1 MTPTD
6 HHRRG
11 PDGGADREADAAVLA
26 QLLLGDGRF
35 PAGGHAHSAG
45 AESAVADGRITDL
58 ATLED
63 FVVGRLW
70 TAGLTDAAF
79 ASATVRHLDAAGD
92 EAARRAAI
100 VALDSEADARIPTE
114 PLRVASR
121 RLGRQLVR
129 VSTRCWPAA
138 VLVSLL
144 DERPSGSHL
153 PVALGTVAV
162 AAGLTPRAVARLTV
176 HHAITT
182 PAQAALRLLGL
193 DPYEVAAL
201 TVRVGPVAGAVIED
215 ALAASTAD
223 LADLPARTGPVV
235 EIAAVEHRSWDLR
248 LFAT

>member
-1 MTPTD
+1 MD
-6 HHRRG
+6 
-11 PDGGADREADAAVLA
+11 DVAALA

-58 ATLED
+58 VSLED

-70 TAGLTDAAF
+70 TTGLADATFAAATVHHLTDA
-79 ASATVRHLDAAGD
+79 VD

-100 VALDSEADARIPTE
+100 VALDAEADARVPTE
-114 PLRVASR
+114 SLRVASR

-129 VSTRCWPAA
+129 VSTHCWPAA

-144 DERPSGSHL
+144 DEVPGGAHL

-162 AAGLTPRAVARLTV
+162 AAGLGPRDVARLAV

-201 TVRVGPVAGAVIED
+201 TVRVGPTASEVVEEAVAW
-215 ALAASTAD
+215 STAA

-235 EIAAVEHRSWDLR
+235 EIAAVEHRDWDLR
-248 LFAT
+248 LFVT